1 MGLVLLTSSRERWED
16 LIVSIDN
23 DMMMM
28 MMMMVMLWGLRFMQL
43 GAHEIGKC

>member
-28 MMMMVMLWGLRFMQL
+28 MMVMLWGLRFMQL